1 MGSVSLD
8 RAKRWFYVVLL
19 VFAGTA
25 GGLDAVLQPEPFARV
40 VGTVSPVVCTA
51 LAIAFVRLKDIRPAE
66 WLAFFTYVAFMLVK
80 LSELLVTTGMGM
92 STELASFTPWL
103 GVMYVVAFL
112 IFEPKLALRLS
123 IGVYLASLFFGGY
136 AMWAGARSAFSLAVY
151 TAMYQLYLA
160 NGAMIGF
167 LAVLTSF
174 RKYLADVT
182 REAAHLK
189 SMAHTDYLLGLPNR
203 RRLSEILAS
212 ELELGALSGRPV
224 SLILLDV
231 DRFKAINDT
240 QGHAA
245 GDAVLQAMATLLAHH
260 VRTADTVGRWGGEE
274 FLVVAP
280 ETGLVEA
287 GELAERLCALIRSQ
301 PFPPASHVTASFGV
315 ATLQPG
321 ESLESLVARADA
333 ALYRAKANG
342 RERVEVA
349 S

>member
-1 MGSVSLD
+1 MGNVSLD

-19 VFAGTA
+19 IFAGTA
-25 GGLDAVLQPEPFARV
+25 GGLDAMLQPEPFARV
-40 VGTVSPVVCTA
+40 VGTISPVVCTA
-51 LAIAFVRLKDIRPAE
+51 LAIAFVRLRDIRPAE

-80 LSELLVTTGMGM
+80 LTELLVATGMAM
-92 STELASFTPWL
+92 TTELAGFTPWL

-112 IFEPKLALRLS
+112 IFEPKRALRLS

-136 AMWAGARSAFSLAVY
+136 AIWAGTGPTFSLAAY

-174 RKYLADVT
+174 GKHLADVT
-182 REAAHLK
+182 REAAYLK
-189 SMAHTDYLLGLPNR
+189 SMAQTDYLLGLPNR

-212 ELELGALSGRPV
+212 ELELGALSGRPLSIV
-224 SLILLDV
+224 LLDV

-240 QGHAA
+240 YGHAA
-245 GDAVLQAMATLLAHH
+245 GDQVLQAMATLLTRQ
-260 VRTADTVGRWGGEE
+260 VRPMDTVGRWGGEE
-274 FLVVAP
+274 FLLVAP
-280 ETGLVEA
+280 QVGLTEA
-287 GELAERLCALIRSQ
+287 GEMAGRLCALIRSQ
-301 PFPPASHVTASFGV
+301 PFPHVDQVTASFGV
-315 ATLQPG
+315 ATLRPG
-321 ESLESLVARADA
+321 ESLEALVARADA

-342 RERVEVA
+342 RERVEIA